1 MRKFLAFCA
10 FSLAVSIQAQVSWTQ
25 LTSMPTP
32 RAQTAATI
40 DASGKVYVIGGYT
53 SGSGSAL
60 NTVEIYDSATN
71 TWSTGPALLAP
82 TRGASAVFLNN
93 SVYVFGG
100 FDSSQSAIYQVLN
113 LATNT
118 WTQGVFSA
126 GGWEGAAAV
135 ANGRIFVLGGEAN
148 ATAVNEFLP
157 GSGSFTSLTSLT
169 AGAIGS
175 TAAAV
180 GNQVYLIGG
189 GAGYTP
195 ANTRLDVFDLSTG
208 QWSSRPGDTTPLTQH
223 TSVSVGPYL
232 YVLGGSSS
240 ATNNVSPYY
249 SAVRIYDTD
258 SGLWSSGTA
267 LPFGVREASAVFTG
281 SQILLLGGFNDQGAP
296 SGQVLALAVPEPS
309 TYALLVL
316 GGGLLALAARR
327 RLRR

>member
-1 MRKFLAFCA
+1 MRKLLALCA
-10 FSLAVSIQAQVSWTQ
+10 FGLAASVQAQVSWTQ

-53 SGSGSAL
+53 SSSGSAL

-71 TWSTGPALLAP
+71 TWSTGPSLLAP

-135 ANGRIFVLGGEAN
+135 ANGRIFVLGGEN
-148 ATAVNEFLP
+148 SPTAANEFLP
-157 GSGSFTSLTSLT
+157 ASGTFTSLTSLT
-169 AGAIGS
+169 TGAIGS

-189 GAGYTP
+189 GGYSP
-195 ANTRLDVFDLSTG
+195 ANTRLDVYDLTTG
-208 QWSSRPGDTTPLTQH
+208 TWSTTPADDATALTQH
-223 TSVSVGPYL
+223 ASVSVGPYL

-240 ATNNVSPYY
+240 ANNNFSPYY

-258 SGLWSSGTA
+258 SGLWSSGPA

-281 SQILLLGGFNDQGAP
+281 SQILLLGGFNNQGAP
-296 SGQVLALAVPEPS
+296 SGQVLAFAVPEPS

-327 RLRR
+327 RLKR